1 MRGLLYIS
9 LLAASLAHSA
19 ANEYQEVR
27 ELNLPAGDLS
37 KLDVDAGAGKLE
49 VIGDSSVADIQVVA
63 TIVIDDVSE
72 AQAERLIDDIELTLD
87 RDGNE
92 ARLVSDVASGWLD
105 WGSKPRINLV
115 VTVPAHLDLDVD
127 DGSGSMRIV
136 GVGGNTRIEDGSGS
150 IDVRDLGADARI
162 DDGSGSI
169 DVHGVMGD
177 LLIDDGSGSI
187 DIVNVAGSVT
197 IDDGSGGIDVEDV
210 GGDLVILDAGSGGV
224 RFSGIQGAVDYDD
237 S

>member
-27 ELNLPAGDLS
+27 ELSLPASDLS
-37 KLDVDAGAGKLE
+37 RLDVDAGAGKLE
-49 VIGDSSVADIQVVA
+49 VIGDSSAAEIQVVA
-63 TIVIDDVSE
+63 TIVIDDVSDKK
-72 AQAERLIDDIELTLD
+72 AERLIDDVELRLD

-92 ARLVSDVASGWLD
+92 ARLVSDVESGWFD
-105 WGSKPRINLV
+105 WGERPRINLV
-115 VTVPAHLDLDVD
+115 VTIPKHLDLNVD

-150 IDVRDLGADARI
+150 IDLRDLGADARV

-169 DVHGVMGD
+169 DVDGVMGD

-187 DIVNVAGSVT
+187 DVVNVAGSVT
-197 IDDGSGGIDVEDV
+197 IDDGSGGIDVEEV

-224 RFSGIQGAVDYDD
+224 RFSGIQGEVNYDD